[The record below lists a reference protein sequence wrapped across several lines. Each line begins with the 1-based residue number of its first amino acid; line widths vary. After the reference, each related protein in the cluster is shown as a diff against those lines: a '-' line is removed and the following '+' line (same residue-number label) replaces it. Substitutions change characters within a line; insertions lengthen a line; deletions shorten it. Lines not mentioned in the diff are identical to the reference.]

1 MKSIKRKILVAMLLM
16 GALTSYLISSFATLI
31 SYQSAI
37 DVLNKT
43 LSETASESSKH
54 VEATIKVYET
64 AITEIG
70 CISSLTNTELSD
82 QIRASIIDE
91 HIDRYG
97 LSGCGLLDANGRNL
111 ATGEDFSGED
121 FFKAS
126 VKGEVYCSDF
136 IFNSKYTG
144 KNAVIIS
151 GPVWQD
157 GRSGTTIAGVAYIIP
172 SDEFL
177 DDLMADI
184 TVGEG
189 GTAYLLDSK
198 GNTIAYTDC
207 SAVGENNQE
216 AVKSD
221 PSLKDIATVEAKM
234 MAGETGFDKY
244 YYNGNLEMIAYAPV
258 PGTPGWSIGINIVRD
273 EFLGS
278 VYLGLVISIALV
290 VCASIAIII
299 VSTAFARRITKPI
312 VGCTDRIVKLSQ
324 GDLTSPVPE
333 VNTNDETK
341 TLTDA
346 TTTVVND
353 LNNIFGDIE
362 RILGEISNGNFAVDV
377 EQNEGYYVGDFKNLL
392 EYTKDIK
399 DSLADT
405 MHRITIA
412 ADEVSVGSEQ
422 VSDGAQA
429 LSQGAT
435 EQASS
440 IEELAATIEV
450 IAKQIKENAEDA
462 ENASMQTN
470 AAGIQMQSANTIM
483 ADLTNAMNK
492 ISVSSE
498 EIKKIVA
505 TIEDIAFQTN
515 ILALNAAVEAARAGE
530 AGKGFA
536 VVADEVR
543 NLAGKSA
550 EAAQNTTVLIG
561 EAVAAIEKGT
571 SLANDVADKM
581 NAVAAAAG
589 KVAQINDKINT
600 ASKDAADSISQI
612 TIGVDQISA
621 VVQMNSA
628 TAEESA
634 AASEELSGQANM
646 LKELMSS
653 FKFDS
658 KF

>member
-1 MKSIKRKILVAMLLM
+1 MKSIKRKILTAMLLM
-16 GALTSYLISSFATLI
+16 GALTSYIIGSVATMLN
-31 SYQSAI
+31 YQSAM

-43 LSETASESSKH
+43 LSETATESSKL
-54 VEATIKVYET
+54 VESELRFYEA

-70 CISSLTNTELSD
+70 CISSLTNQNLSEE
-82 QIRASIIDE
+82 IRASIIDE
-91 HIDRYG
+91 RIDRYG

-111 ATGEDFSGED
+111 ATGEDLSGED

-136 IFNSKYTG
+136 IFNSKFTG
-144 KNAVIIS
+144 KNAVVIS

-157 GRSGTTIAGVAYIIP
+157 GRGGTTVAGVAYIIP

-177 DDLMADI
+177 DDLMSEI

-198 GNTIAYTDC
+198 GNTIAYTGC
-207 SAVGENNQE
+207 TAVGENNQE

-221 PSLKDIATVEAKM
+221 PSLKDIAEVEAKM
-234 MAGETGFDKY
+234 MAGETGFDQYK
-244 YYNGNLEMIAYAPV
+244 YNGNLEMIAYAPV
-258 PGTPGWSIGINIVRD
+258 PGTPGWSIGINVIRG
-273 EFLGS
+273 EFMGG
-278 VYLGLVISIALV
+278 VYTALYISMGLVFAAVIV
-290 VCASIAIII
+290 III
-299 VSTAFARRITKPI
+299 VSTVFARKITEPI
-312 VGCTDRIVKLSQ
+312 INCTDRIVKLSQ
-324 GDLTSPVPE
+324 GDLTTPVPE
-333 VNTNDETK
+333 VNTKDETRA
-341 TLTDA
+341 LTDA
-346 TTTVVND
+346 TATVVSD
-353 LNNIFGDIE
+353 LNNIFRDIE
-362 RILGEISNGNFAVDV
+362 RIVSEISDGNFAVDV
-377 EQNEGYYVGDFKNLL
+377 EQNVGFYVGDYSELVNYLR
-392 EYTKDIK
+392 TIK
-399 DSLADT
+399 DSLSDT
-405 MHRITIA
+405 MHRISIA

-450 IAKQIKENAEDA
+450 IAKQIKQNAEDA
-462 ENASMQTN
+462 EAASSQTN
-470 AAGIQMQSANTIM
+470 AAGAQMQSANDIM
-483 ADLTNAMNK
+483 NELSKAMNE
-492 ISVSSE
+492 ISVSSD

-561 EAVAAIEKGT
+561 ETVAAIENGT
-571 SLANDVADKM
+571 ALAKAAVERM
-581 NAVAAAAG
+581 NKVAVAAGA
-589 KVAQINDKINT
+589 VAEINNKINT
-600 ASKDAADSISQI
+600 ASKDAADSITQI

-621 VVQMNSA
+621 VVQTNSA

-646 LKELMSS
+646 LKELMAA
-653 FKFDS
+653 FRFEN
-658 KF
+658 

>member
-1 MKSIKRKILVAMLLM
+1 MLLM
-16 GALTSYLISSFATLI
+16 GALTSYLIGSFATYM

-43 LSETASESSKH
+43 LSETAAESSKL
-54 VEATIKVYET
+54 VGAEIRYYEA

-70 CISSLTNTELSD
+70 CISSLTNANLSEE
-82 QIRASIIDE
+82 IIASIIDE
-91 HIDRYG
+91 RIDRYG
-97 LSGCGLLDANGRNL
+97 LSGCGLLDASGRNL

-144 KNAVIIS
+144 KNAVVIS

-157 GRSGTTIAGVAYIIP
+157 GRGGTTVAGVAYIIP

-177 DDLMADI
+177 DELMAEI

-221 PSLKDIATVEAKM
+221 PSLKDIAAVEAKM

-273 EFLGS
+273 EFMSG
-278 VYLGLVISIALV
+278 VYLGLVVSIVLIVA
-290 VCASIAIII
+290 ASLAIIV
-299 VSTAFARRITKPI
+299 VSTLFARRITKPI
-312 VGCTDRIVKLSQ
+312 VSCTDRIVKLSQ
-324 GDLTSPVPE
+324 GDLTTPVPDIS
-333 VNTNDETK
+333 TKDETK
-341 TLTDA
+341 ALNDA
-346 TTTVVND
+346 TATVVDD

-377 EQNEGYYVGDFKNLL
+377 EQNESYYVGDYKNLL
-392 EYTKDIK
+392 EYTKNIK

-405 MHRITIA
+405 MQRITVA

-450 IAKQIKENAEDA
+450 IAKQIKQNAEDA
-462 ENASMQTN
+462 ENASNQTN
-470 AAGIQMQSANTIM
+470 AAGVQMQSANDIM
-483 ADLTNAMNK
+483 ANLSEAMNK
-492 ISVSSE
+492 ISISSD

-550 EAAQNTTVLIG
+550 EAAQNTTALIG
-561 EAVAAIEKGT
+561 ETVAAIENGT
-571 SLANDVADKM
+571 ALAKSVAEKM
-581 NAVAAAAG
+581 GAVAVAAG
-589 KVAQINDKINT
+589 KVAEINDKINT
-600 ASKDAADSISQI
+600 ASKDAADSITQI

-646 LKELMSS
+646 LKDLMSS

-658 KF
+658 RF

>member
-1 MKSIKRKILVAMLLM
+1 MKSIKRKILTAMLLM
-16 GALTSYLISSFATLI
+16 GALTSYIIGSVATMLN
-31 SYQSAI
+31 YQSAM

-43 LSETASESSKH
+43 LSETATESSKL
-54 VEATIKVYET
+54 VESELRFYEA

-70 CISSLTNTELSD
+70 CISSLTNQNLSEE
-82 QIRASIIDE
+82 IRASIIDE
-91 HIDRYG
+91 RIDRYG

-111 ATGEDFSGED
+111 ATGEDLSGED

-136 IFNSKYTG
+136 IFNSKFTG
-144 KNAVIIS
+144 KNAVVIS

-157 GRSGTTIAGVAYIIP
+157 GRGGTTVAGVAYIIP

-177 DDLMADI
+177 DDLMSEI

-198 GNTIAYTDC
+198 GNTIAYTGC
-207 SAVGENNQE
+207 TAVGENNQE

-221 PSLKDIATVEAKM
+221 PSLKDIAEVEAKM
-234 MAGETGFDKY
+234 MAGETGFDQYK
-244 YYNGNLEMIAYAPV
+244 YNGNLEMIAYAPV
-258 PGTPGWSIGINIVRD
+258 PGTPGWSIGINVIRG
-273 EFLGS
+273 EFMGG
-278 VYLGLVISIALV
+278 VYTALYISMGLVFAAVIV
-290 VCASIAIII
+290 III
-299 VSTAFARRITKPI
+299 VSTVFARKITEPI
-312 VGCTDRIVKLSQ
+312 INCTDRIVKLSQ
-324 GDLTSPVPE
+324 GDLTTPVPE
-333 VNTNDETK
+333 VNTKDETRA
-341 TLTDA
+341 LTDA
-346 TTTVVND
+346 TATVVSD
-353 LNNIFGDIE
+353 LNNIFRDIE
-362 RILGEISNGNFAVDV
+362 RIVSEISDGNFAVDV
-377 EQNEGYYVGDFKNLL
+377 EQNVGFYVGDYSELVNYLR
-392 EYTKDIK
+392 TIK
-399 DSLADT
+399 DSLSDT
-405 MHRITIA
+405 MHRISIA
-412 ADEVSVGSEQ
+412 ADEVSVGSDQ

-450 IAKQIKENAEDA
+450 IAKQIKQNAEDA
-462 ENASMQTN
+462 EAASSQTN
-470 AAGIQMQSANTIM
+470 AAGAQMQSANDIM
-483 ADLTNAMNK
+483 NELSKAMNE
-492 ISVSSE
+492 ISVSSD

-561 EAVAAIEKGT
+561 ETVAAIENGT
-571 SLANDVADKM
+571 ALAKDAVERM
-581 NAVAAAAG
+581 NKVAVAAGA
-589 KVAQINDKINT
+589 VAEINNKINT
-600 ASKDAADSISQI
+600 ASKDAADSITQI

-621 VVQMNSA
+621 VVQTNSA

-646 LKELMSS
+646 LKELMAA
-653 FKFDS
+653 FRFEN
-658 KF
+658 